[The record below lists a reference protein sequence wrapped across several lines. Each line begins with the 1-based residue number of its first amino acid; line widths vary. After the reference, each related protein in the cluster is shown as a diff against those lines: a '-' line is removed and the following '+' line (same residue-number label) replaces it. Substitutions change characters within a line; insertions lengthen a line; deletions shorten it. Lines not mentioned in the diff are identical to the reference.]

1 MALRG
6 LWRRLSPPGGLQGDR
21 QEPFFEGMMKHRRR
35 RSIRLACGTI
45 LAAGVM
51 LCAAWVGFGADH
63 GEPRFTDA
71 NELLR
76 PQGYREWVFV
86 GASLG
91 MSYDE
96 NGAVQKDPKFH
107 NVYLHPRAHRHFKQ
121 TGRFPEG
128 TILAMEVL
136 TAGSQAS
143 INRQGHFEDRLVG
156 VEAAVKDSSRFPEG
170 WAYFSFTGPNGA
182 LTPTAKAFPKERCWA
197 CHREHADTDNVFSQF
212 YPVLRE
218 QR

>member
-1 MALRG
+1 M
-6 LWRRLSPPGGLQGDR
+6 R
-21 QEPFFEGMMKHRRR
+21 Q
-35 RSIRLACGTI
+35 AYGTI
-45 LAAGVM
+45 LAAALM
-51 LCAAWVGFGADH
+51 LSAAGAGFGAEP
-63 GEPRFTDA
+63 GEPRFTA
-71 NELLR
+71 SKELIR
-76 PQGYREWVFV
+76 PEGYREWVFV

-170 WAYFSFTGPNGA
+170 WAYFSFTGPNGD
-182 LTPTAKAFPKERCWA
+182 LTPTAKAFAKERCWS
-197 CHREHADTDNVFSQF
+197 CHREHAASDNVFSQF
-212 YPVLRE
+212 YPVLR
-218 QR
+218 QQQ